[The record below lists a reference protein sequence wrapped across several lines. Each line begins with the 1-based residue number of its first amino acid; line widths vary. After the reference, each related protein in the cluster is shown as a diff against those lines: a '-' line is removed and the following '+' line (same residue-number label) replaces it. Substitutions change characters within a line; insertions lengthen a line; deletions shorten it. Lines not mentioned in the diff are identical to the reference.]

1 MDDPKSLAIPT
12 IKQPIEEGKP
22 YLIEIRT
29 PCPICNASW
38 AATFR
43 EKIAR
48 VSQIAGSIGDV
59 FTQGERKAI
68 KLDSS
73 GWGAHALCGDCYAMR
88 IVTIEPT
95 DGGRRIIP
103 WTPKIEAEMFGRLKH
118 QQNRFHAVATVLGPA
133 TGEET
138 LIDEQQERRIEI
150 IGRQNTLISEGR
162 LKALGLEKWVWRT

>member
-43 EKIAR
+43 EKIAK
-48 VSQIAGSIGDV
+48 VSQIAGSIGETFV
-59 FTQGERKAI
+59 QGGRKAI
-68 KLDSS
+68 KINTS

-103 WTPKIEAEMFGRLKH
+103 WTPKIEAEMFGYLKH
-118 QQNRFHAVATVLGPA
+118 QQTASTPSPPSWG
-133 TGEET
+133 
-138 LIDEQQERRIEI
+138 RRRAQKSSSTSSRS
-150 IGRQNTLISEGR
+150 GASKSSG
-162 LKALGLEKWVWRT
+162 ARTP